1 MVLIIN
7 GERYEFDEDVSVME
21 MLKIL
26 EVKRSR
32 VAVELNRKIVRK
44 GEFETTLLRDG
55 DVIEVVNFV
64 GGG

>member
-7 GERYEFDEDVSVME
+7 GERYVFEEDVSVME
-21 MLKIL
+21 MLEIL
-26 EVKRSR
+26 DVKRSR
-32 VAVELNRKIVRK
+32 VAVELNKKIVRK
-44 GEFETTLLRDG
+44 SEFENTLLSDG